1 MAFSLLQRIKDSLY
15 KINKFKNYLIYTLLN
30 KKFNLKR
37 ILRKFQLIF
46 KGIEIG
52 DKKIP
57 WIPIKAKIWL
67 DNNLRSD
74 MILFEYG
81 SGLSTL
87 YFSQKVNK
95 IVSIE
100 HDKEWYNKIHDELKD
115 KIPNLE
121 YFLIEPEHL
130 ETVFQKKVKK
140 IYQSHLHQD
149 LHFTKYV
156 QSIDKYP
163 DEHFDLIF
171 VDGRARLGCILHS
184 INKIKPGGYIILDNS
199 DAKRYKAAQSI
210 LKNFTKIKF
219 YGVAPTNPYLK
230 YSKISFTQTSIWIK
244 G

>member
-1 MAFSLLQRIKDSLY
+1 MAFFLLQKIKDSLY

-37 ILRKFQLIF
+37 LLRKFQLLV

-74 MILFEYG
+74 MVVFEYG

-87 YFSQKVNK
+87 YFSEKVNK

-100 HDKEWYNKIHDELKD
+100 HDKEWYNKTYDKLKE

-130 ETVFQKKVKK
+130 ETGIKEQVNK
-140 IYQSHLHQD
+140 IYQSHLYQD
-149 LHFTKYV
+149 FYFTKYV

-163 DEHFDLIF
+163 DGHFDLVFI
-171 VDGRARLGCILHS
+171 DGRARIGCILHS
-184 INKIKPGGYIILDNS
+184 IDKIKPGGYIILDNS
-199 DAKRYKAAQSI
+199 DAKRYKAAQKI
-210 LKNFTKIKF
+210 LKNYNRVDFYGIATSNPYSRHSKINFTK
-219 YGVAPTNPYLK
+219 
-230 YSKISFTQTSIWIK
+230 TSIWTK
-244 G
+244 K